1 MKRTISTLI
10 GLLALLTGGLVATT
24 GVALAAPATPYVVA
38 VWSMPTYAG
47 PNTPTWPQTL
57 VAAVASPTASLGAA
71 DGIIPSTCGKQYQ
84 VDVYVAGDTTTSLI
98 SGGVLTSPNHPAESF
113 PPGAGWGTTYKIVK
127 TDACPPE
134 LITVTPLTP
143 DVTPP
148 TCTADGTLVLPT
160 GPEGVKYVVKPA
172 YTGPGEYTIT
182 AKALKGYVLV
192 AAEHE
197 WAWDLT
203 VAPKLT
209 GTQCETTP
217 PPPPV
222 LTPGPANPQAKIVTS
237 CGHAVFTLSNLT
249 PQTYDE
255 SATFVTTINGKD
267 STAVTVKAGDTQEL
281 GWAPVADTGVYTI
294 GVRVG
299 DTVLATGTVESKC
312 GTGGG
317 ITPKPPVT
325 PVTPVTPVAHV
336 TELPHTGGGS
346 ALPYA
351 GVGLLLLAG
360 RRRCDVDDAQG

>member
-1 MKRTISTLI
+1 MKRTISTFI

-24 GVALAAPATPYVVA
+24 GVALAAPATTYVVA

-47 PNTPTWPQTL
+47 PTTPTWPQAL
-57 VAAVASPTASLGAA
+57 VGSVASPTASLGAA

-84 VDVYVAGDTTTSLI
+84 VDVYVAGDTTASLLR
-98 SGGVLTSPNHPAESF
+98 GGVLTSPNHPPEALA
-113 PPGAGWGTTYKIVK
+113 PGGWGTAYKIVK

-134 LITVTPLTP
+134 LITVTPQTP

-148 TCTADGTLVLPT
+148 TCEADGTLVLPT

-209 GTQCETTP
+209 GTQCQTTP
-217 PPPPV
+217 PPPV
-222 LTPGPANPQAKIVTS
+222 VTPGPANPQAKIVTT

-255 SATFVTTINGKD
+255 SATFVTTIDGKD

-281 GWAPVADTGVYTI
+281 GWAPVADTGTYAI

-299 DTVLATGTVESKC
+299 DTMLATGTVESKC
-312 GTGGG
+312 GQGGG
-317 ITPKPPVT
+317 VTPPPVT
-325 PVTPVTPVAHV
+325 PPAAPPAQPVANV

-351 GVGLLLLAG
+351 GVGLLLLLLG
-360 RRRCDVDDAQG
+360 SGVIWMTRKVS